1 MARPLRSLLLIG
13 TWLSAL
19 LFVGCHVWFEWETEG
34 RLTDDPAGIPQGAV
48 AVVLGC
54 NEFHEDH
61 GWRIAAYHPR
71 LDAAARLAAS
81 GRLREIIVSGYS
93 PQADAMAAEL
103 RRRGVTAPIVRDPWG
118 WRTIDSVLRARA
130 RHPDAPLVFVS
141 QSWHA
146 DRAVWQARRLGAD
159 AQGFVALHGAGFRA
173 RFLNP
178 ARELLAKPKAAIDW
192 LMGFPPT
199 TDTPPAAGFRAG

>member
-1 MARPLRSLLLIG
+1 MSRPLRPLLGIG
-13 TWLSAL
+13 IWFAAL
-19 LFVGCHVWFEWETEG
+19 LFVGCHLWFGWESEG
-34 RLTDDPAGIPQGAV
+34 LLTDDPASLPPGAV

-54 NEFHEDH
+54 DEFDEED
-61 GWRIAAYHPR
+61 GRRLAAYHPR
-71 LDAAARLAAS
+71 LDAAARLAAA
-81 GRLREIIVSGYS
+81 GRLREIIVSGYQG
-93 PQADAMAAEL
+93 QADAMAAEL
-103 RRRGVTAPIVRDPWG
+103 RRRGVTTPIVRDPWG

-159 AQGFVALHGAGFRA
+159 ARGFVAFHGAGFGA
-173 RFLNP
+173 RFGGP

-192 LMGFPPT
+192 LRGFPPT
-199 TDTPPAAGFRAG
+199 TDTPPSAGFRAD